1 MTARALVLLACLGP
15 ALLPDA
21 AAQGTAWRPEHPV
34 ELIVPA
40 GPGGQNDLTVR
51 NVHRVLQAHKLVDAN
66 MVVIN
71 KGGGGGAV
79 AFAYLA
85 QQQGNG
91 HYLSISTV
99 NLLTNHIVGT
109 SALNYTDFTP
119 LGHLIHS
126 YFGIVVRPD
135 SPIDSAKTLFEQLR
149 KDPASLSVAIGTS
162 LGNANHTAFALAVK
176 ASGGDAKKL
185 RTVVFKS
192 NGEALTALLG
202 GHVDVIISGLP
213 NLVKRAQARTVRI
226 LAITGPERLGGV
238 LAEVPTLKE
247 QGADVVVSGWR
258 GVLGPRNLSAAQIA
272 YWETVVAKLVE
283 TDEWKKELARNYSSF
298 TRMNAAENREFLAKE
313 YASFSALL
321 TDLGMAK
328 AK

>member
-1 MTARALVLLACLGP
+1 MIARGLVLLACLWP
-15 ALLPDA
+15 ALLPEA
-21 AAQGTAWRPEHPV
+21 AAQGAWRPEKAV
-34 ELIVPA
+34 EMVVPA

-51 NVHRVLQAHKLVDAN
+51 NMHRVMQAHKLVDVNLA
-66 MVVIN
+66 VVN
-71 KGGGGGAV
+71 KGGGGGAA

-85 QQQGNG
+85 QHQGDG
-91 HYLSISTV
+91 HFLSISTV
-99 NLLTNHIVGT
+99 NLLTNHIVGA

-135 SPIDSAKTLFEQLR
+135 SPITSARDLFDRLR

-162 LGNANHTAFALAVK
+162 LGNANHIAFALAVK
-176 ASGGDAKKL
+176 ASGGDARKL

-213 NLVKRAQARTVRI
+213 NLVKRAEAKTVRI
-226 LAITGPERLGGV
+226 LTITGPQRLGGA
-238 LAEVPTLKE
+238 LADVPTLKE
-247 QGADVVVSGWR
+247 QGVDVIVSGWR
-258 GVLGPRNLSAAQIA
+258 GALAPRNLTAAQVA
-272 YWETVVAKLVE
+272 YWEAVVAKLVE
-283 TDEWKKELARNYSSF
+283 TGEWQKELAKNFSSL
-298 TRMNAAENREFLAKE
+298 TRMNAAENREFLARE
-313 YASFSALL
+313 YVAFHALL

-328 AK
+328 VK